1 MENNNSGAGVM
12 VKRYCLVGKLESRCN
27 CDMKEHP
34 LGAFVGLKEYDSLE
48 RERDG
53 LMEALEWV
61 MKDYEGIC
69 TAGFVPSANWKRRV
83 DLANAAL
90 AKGADHER

>member
-1 MENNNSGAGVM
+1 M

-53 LMEALEWV
+53 LREALLKVLRVIAAQDNEPDFSEYFDV
-61 MKDYEGIC
+61 DGIK
-69 TAGFVPSANWKRRV
+69 S
-83 DLANAAL
+83 LL
-90 AKGADHER
+90 AKGAYHER